1 MAGWL
6 EGIKWGASQG
16 SEKGKGFGLLTP
28 TTRLIGGVAGGLYGA
43 VAGSKPFESPSGET
57 PVDRQMA
64 RENRRLGLDGP
75 SEQQQR
81 EYATEQRLRQD
92 AWRAA
97 DQLRGAVARDQTRKA
112 ALGYDPSLWSLQ
124 DMDIEAPLAQTDVE
138 SAIFKQETSATA
150 KREERIAWVM
160 QQIQSMMAAGVA
172 TKENIAALGP
182 LSGGDPQVAAVIQ
195 NAAMNAPGKPTLGG
209 DLGELVVGY
218 GYGLG

>member
-1 MAGWL
+1 MAGWS
-6 EGIKWGASQG
+6 EGIKWGAAKG
-16 SEKGKGFGLLTP
+16 REKGTGFGILDPATQLL
-28 TTRLIGGVAGGLYGA
+28 GGVTGGIYGA
-43 VAGSKPFESPSGET
+43 VAGGPFRDVHGET
-57 PVDRQMA
+57 PVSRQMA

-75 SEQQQR
+75 SGQQQR

-92 AWRAA
+92 AWRGA
-97 DQLRGAVARDQTRKA
+97 DQMRGAAARDASRGL
-112 ALGYDPSLWSLQ
+112 ALGYDPSLAMMQ
-124 DMDIEAPLAQTDVE
+124 DMGQGAEGALAQADVE

-150 KREERIAWVM
+150 KREERVAWVM

-209 DLGELVVGY
+209 DLGEFVVGY
-218 GYGLG
+218 GLG